1 MPSNHTPDPG
11 KSENPILVY
20 NRKSLA
26 QMMTH
31 LSRQEL
37 VAVDTESDSLYRYY
51 PKVCLIQI
59 TTYAEPGE
67 PDPEHVV
74 DYIVDPL
81 RLDGVQ
87 ALELIFAN
95 PVIEKA
101 MHAAENDI
109 LTLQRSYGF
118 RFQNIFDV
126 QLAARILGWKRLGLA
141 AILEE
146 HFGVI
151 SDKRMQRTDWGQRPL
166 SPQQIAYA
174 QMDTHYLPALRQRLV
189 AELRARGRW
198 EEAQEA
204 FAQLSQLRY
213 DERAEQERSFWQMR
227 GLRDVPREELGRL
240 AALWSWR
247 EKEAQRRDRPPFKI
261 LNDETLFALARQRP
275 ANLSDLR
282 QIRGL
287 NSQQVSIYGEAL
299 LGTLA
304 EAARQPPPEPPKP
317 SFRPEQGLDA
327 RSARRY
333 EALRRWRTRV
343 AHARGVTPD
352 IVFTNETLAEIAQ
365 RQPQNEADLL
375 SIEAV
380 GPWKARTYG
389 PELLA
394 TLRNTK

>member
-1 MPSNHTPDPG
+1 MPSNHTPDRG

-31 LSRQEL
+31 LSHQEL
-37 VAVDTESDSLYRYY
+37 VAVDTESDSLFRYY

-59 TTYAEPGE
+59 TTYAEPGQ
-67 PDPEHVV
+67 PDPERVV

-95 PVIEKA
+95 PAIEKV

-109 LTLQRSYGF
+109 FTLQRSYGF
-118 RFQNIFDV
+118 RFQNLFDI

-146 HFGVI
+146 HFGVV

-166 SPQQIAYA
+166 TPQQIAYA
-174 QMDTHYLPALRQRLV
+174 QMDTHYLPILRQQLT
-189 AELRARGRW
+189 AELQTRGRW

-204 FAQLSQLRY
+204 FTQLSQLRF
-213 DERAEQERSFWQMR
+213 DERAEQERSFWQMK

-261 LNDETLFALARQRP
+261 LNDQALFTLARQRP
-275 ANLSDLR
+275 ANLADLR
-282 QIRGL
+282 QVRGL
-287 NSQQVSIYGEAL
+287 NSQQVALWGEAL
-299 LGTLA
+299 LRALA
-304 EAARQPPPEPPKP
+304 EGARQPPPEPPRTTY
-317 SFRPEQGLDA
+317 RPEQTLDP
-327 RSARRY
+327 RTVRRY

-343 AHARGVTPD
+343 ADDRGVTPD
-352 IVFTNETLAEIAQ
+352 IIFTNETLAEIAQ
-365 RQPQNEADLL
+365 RQPQTEADLL
-375 SIEAV
+375 AIETV